1 MEYRV
6 KGTKVTALILCGI
19 CALISGYAAMQ
30 FMQMRS
36 PDLLIPAAGFKH
48 HMLSEWEPALKG
60 TNMDTAV
67 FIQDGEE
74 PGGTVYVQGGIHA
87 NEPAGFMA
95 AVVLLENVSVKK
107 GRLIIV
113 PFVSNSAR
121 THNSPQDAA
130 PQSFRIEQEGGFRTF
145 KFGSRATN
153 PVDQWP
159 DPDIYIHYPSGQKL
173 DGSSRSNM
181 NRSFPGI
188 ASDGITQLAGLAV
201 VNLLKKENVKLAFDL
216 HEASPEYP
224 VVNAMVAHEN
234 AMELAA
240 MTCMAL
246 EGDGIPMRLEPS
258 PVNLR
263 GLSHREWG
271 DSVPGLMP
279 LLMESGNPSQGRLR
293 GRTDEALVLTGKDKA
308 YKKAAKMGL
317 LFIPY
322 EGDQPLA
329 RRTPRHVKGVS
340 VASETLGD
348 LSPEDAVIFE
358 GIPSYTDIR
367 DGGVGKW
374 LHRVPVIKTL
384 IRGFAL

>member
-6 KGTKVTALILCGI
+6 KGTKTTALVLCAI
-19 CALISGYAAMQ
+19 CTIVCWYCAAQ
-30 FMQMRS
+30 FLAMRK
-36 PDLLIPAAGFKH
+36 PDLLLPADGFQK
-48 HMLSEWEPALKG
+48 HMLSEWEPALKE
-60 TNMDTAV
+60 TNMDTPIY
-67 FIQDGEE
+67 IQDGEE

-95 AVVLLENVSVKK
+95 AVVFLENAKVKK
-107 GRLIIV
+107 GRLIIA
-113 PFVSNSAR
+113 PFINNSAR

-130 PQSFRIEQEGGFRTF
+130 PQSFKIEQENGKYREF

-153 PVDQWP
+153 PIDQWP
-159 DPDIYIHYPSGQKL
+159 DPDIYIHHPSGQKL

-181 NRSFPGI
+181 NRSFPG
-188 ASDGITQLAGLAV
+188 APNDGITQLAGEAV
-201 VNLLKKENVKLAFDL
+201 TKLLKKEKVKLAFDL

-240 MTCMAL
+240 MVCMTL
-246 EGDGIPMRLEPS
+246 ESEGIPMRLEPS
-258 PVNLR
+258 PANLH

-279 LLMESGNPSQGRLR
+279 ILMESGNPSQGRLR

-308 YKKAAKMGL
+308 YAKASKMGL

-322 EGDQPLA
+322 SGYQQIDLRSA
-329 RRTPRHVKGVS
+329 RHVTAVKT
-340 VASETLGD
+340 AIDFLG
-348 LSPEDAVIFE
+348 EV
-358 GIPSYTDIR
+358 
-367 DGGVGKW
+367 DGGGSVVVENIPTYDEIIKYGIGRW
-374 LHRVPVIKTL
+374 LNKVK
-384 IRGFAL
+384 

>member
-6 KGTKVTALILCGI
+6 KGTKTTAFVLCAI
-19 CALISGYAAMQ
+19 CAIVCWYCAAQ
-30 FMQMRS
+30 FLAMRK
-36 PDLLIPAAGFKH
+36 PDLLLPAAGFQK
-48 HMLSEWEPALKG
+48 HMLSEWEPALKE
-60 TNMDTAV
+60 TNMDTPIY
-67 FIQDGEE
+67 IQDGEE

-95 AVVLLENVSVKK
+95 AIVLLENANVRK
-107 GRLIIV
+107 GRLIIA
-113 PFVSNSAR
+113 PFINNSAR

-130 PQSFRIEQEGGFRTF
+130 PQSFKIEQEDGKYREF

-153 PVDQWP
+153 PIDQWP
-159 DPDIYIHYPSGQKL
+159 DPDIYIHHPSGQKL

-181 NRSFPGI
+181 NRSFPG
-188 ASDGITQLAGLAV
+188 APNDGITQLAGEAV
-201 VNLLKKENVKLAFDL
+201 TKLLKKENVKLALDL

-240 MTCMAL
+240 MVCMTL
-246 EGDGIPMRLEPS
+246 ESEGIPMRLEPS
-258 PVNLR
+258 PANLH

-293 GRTDEALVLTGKDKA
+293 GRTDETLVLTGKDKA

-322 EGDQPLA
+322 AGDQPIAL
-329 RRTPRHVKGVS
+329 RTARHVTGVR

-358 GIPSYTDIR
+358 GIPSYTDIK

-374 LHRVPVIKTL
+374 LNKIEATD
-384 IRGFAL
+384 